1 VADSGDTR
9 MVSWRGNRFRSEWS
23 GVEAK
28 WILTTVWTSVVV
40 AGGLCSSGSASAAT
54 PQPLNGPTLFG
65 TSTWEAVPLPVQ
77 ASNDLL
83 IACITGSE
91 CVASD
96 DSESNGATF
105 LRTTDRGVTW
115 SDDGSYGFGIGD
127 LSCVDTGFCMAVPNN
142 DDRHLLVS
150 NQPSATWAPISQ
162 PPFTPVTL
170 TATTVACTRAF
181 CIVIGGDS
189 KGNVPAHGVAAF
201 LTTNHGTT
209 WTPIKLPPPTKDIQ
223 ALSCMP
229 NGKCFLVYDTY
240 TDQFSDMAESIN
252 RGRSWSSI
260 NHAQGF
266 TSKGG
271 FSCPSNG
278 SCVYLATQLLEVSS
292 GSHPNWNTQY
302 GPFTPHKQNG
312 SISAFALTCTAVT
325 QCMIGG
331 GIAGASPDQVVWIE
345 APRWSSKQIANQL
358 RSTVFHT
365 TLSFSNAIAQ
375 LDQSSTSSS
384 AADFNNLISAVQ
396 SNMASIAQI
405 SLHARG
411 GRQVNVAAIGRA
423 WGAILGTLTQL
434 PVDLAAGENPAA
446 DQNKLGSEV
455 RGLVASQRRA
465 GVKFNLQPPTSI
477 AA

>member
-1 VADSGDTR
+1 
-9 MVSWRGNRFRSEWS
+9 MVSWRGHPSRSGWS
-23 GVEAK
+23 GVAAK
-28 WILTTVWTSVVV
+28 WILTTVWASVVV
-40 AGGLCSSGSASAAT
+40 AGGLWSTGSASAAT

-65 TSTWEAVPLPVQ
+65 TSTWEAVPLPFH
-77 ASNDLL
+77 ASTDLL

-105 LRTTDRGVTW
+105 LRTTNGGVTW
-115 SDDGSYGFGIGD
+115 SDAGSYGFGIGD
-127 LSCVDTGFCMAVPNN
+127 LSCVDTGFCMAVPYN

-150 NQPSATWAPISQ
+150 NQPSATWTPISQ

-170 TATTVACTRAF
+170 TATTVVCTRAF
-181 CIVIGGDS
+181 CIVIGGGS
-189 KGNVPAHGVAAF
+189 KGNVPPHGVAGF

-229 NGKCFLVYDTY
+229 NGKCYLVYDTY

-260 NHAQGF
+260 NHAPGF

-292 GSHPNWNTQY
+292 GPHPNWNTQY

-358 RSTVFHT
+358 RSTVFRT

-384 AADFNNLISAVQ
+384 TADFNNLVSAVQ

-411 GRQVNVAAIGRA
+411 GQQVNVGAIGKA

-434 PVDLAAGENPAA
+434 PVDLTAGENPAL

-455 RGLVASQRRA
+455 RVS
-465 GVKFNLQPPTSI
+465 
-477 AA
+477 